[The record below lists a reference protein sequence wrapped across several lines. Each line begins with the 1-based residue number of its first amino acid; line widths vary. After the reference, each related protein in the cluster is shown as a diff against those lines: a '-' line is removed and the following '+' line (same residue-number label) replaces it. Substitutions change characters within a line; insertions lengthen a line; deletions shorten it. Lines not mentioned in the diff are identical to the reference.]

1 LVIKALDPDWI
12 QIQIGIQPNML
23 DPDPDEMNADP
34 QPCYREPLLAAL
46 TPWWQFLAALLPS
59 DSAAGIFAQ
68 MSRAAVEK
76 YFLSCLSAAGSTTAV
91 STTAGST
98 TTAVLLARLFGADTS
113 RLLPCIQHAVF
124 VRGLGGDDQASQ
136 YLKGCVHGRNNYKDT
151 KP

>member
-1 LVIKALDPDWI
+1 MLDP
-12 QIQIGIQPNML
+12 

-34 QPCYREPLLAAL
+34 QPCYREPLLSAL
-46 TPWWQFLAALLPS
+46 TPWWQFLAALPSS
-59 DSAAGIFAQ
+59 DSATGRIFAQ
-68 MSRAAVEK
+68 ISRAAVEK

-98 TTAVLLARLFGADTS
+98 TTAVLLARLFGADIS

-136 YLKGCVHGRNNYKDT
+136 
-151 KP
+151 

>member
-1 LVIKALDPDWI
+1 MRIRNPA
-12 QIQIGIQPNML
+12 
-23 DPDPDEMNADP
+23 
-34 QPCYREPLLAAL
+34 YREPLLAAL

-91 STTAGST
+91 STTVGSTAAVSTTAGST
-98 TTAVLLARLFGADTS
+98 TTAVLLARLFGADIR

-124 VRGLGGDDQASQ
+124 VRGLGNDDQAS
-136 YLKGCVHGRNNYKDT
+136 
-151 KP
+151 